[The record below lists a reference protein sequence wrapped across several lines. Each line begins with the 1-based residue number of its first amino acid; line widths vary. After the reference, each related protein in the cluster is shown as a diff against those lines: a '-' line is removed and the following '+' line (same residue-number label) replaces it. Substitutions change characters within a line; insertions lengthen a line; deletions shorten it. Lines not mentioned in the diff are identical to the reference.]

1 MVDIPIGS
9 GRILTNHEGYSKL
22 IDFYHK
28 CCEQELGS
36 DILID
41 FEKLHWLDGNMAALV
56 VGMLKKMEF
65 ERGFIFYVD
74 PDEIGSRFGILVKNG
89 LISGVEIV
97 ERENMA
103 ALALTGFEI
112 NEDQRFVKYIQ
123 KQLLSHA
130 SQNFDEKQK
139 DKLMYALLELY
150 SNVQKH
156 ARSKDPYFVCG
167 QYFKNSK
174 LLRFTLVDIG
184 VGYLKP
190 IQKFTNGKVD
200 TSNKAI
206 RWALKKGNTTSPDSP
221 GGLGLK
227 DILDYCQETG
237 AVFDII
243 TGNSYWSTSHKP
255 KKVREFCGTTVNL
268 TFKCQ

>member
-1 MVDIPIGS
+1 M
-9 GRILTNHEGYSKL
+9 LT
-22 IDFYHK
+22 DFYHK
-28 CCEQELGS
+28 CCEQKLGS

-41 FEKLHWLDGNMAALV
+41 FENLEWLDGNMAALV
-56 VGMLKKMEF
+56 VAMLMKMEL
-65 ERGFIFYVD
+65 ERGFIFHVD
-74 PDEIGSRFGILVKNG
+74 RDDIRSRFGILVKNG

-103 ALALTGFEI
+103 ALELTGFEI
-112 NEDQRFVKYIQ
+112 NEDQRFIQYI
-123 KQLLSHA
+123 KSQLLSHQ
-130 SQNFDEKQK
+130 SQNFDDDQK
-139 DKLMYALLELY
+139 KKLMRALLELY

-190 IQKFTNGKVD
+190 IQEFTNGKVD
-200 TSNKAI
+200 SSNKAI
-206 RWALKKGNTTSPDSP
+206 QWALKKGNTTSPDSP
-221 GGLGLK
+221 GGLGLQ
-227 DILDYCQETG
+227 DILDYCKESG

-243 TGNSYWSTSHKP
+243 TGNAYWSTSHKP